1 MDMHPRFFE
10 KTIYDMGL
18 GRDGL
23 EFLLR
28 VRDEA
33 YGDNILPHEEE
44 WVKPYIDA
52 RILERHAPAMDPPDF
67 MEPLSHYVVR
77 LTPFGGEF
85 LKFIEKYHR
94 DYF

>member
-1 MDMHPRFFE
+1 MDTKFFE
-10 KTIYDMGL
+10 KTIQDLGL
-18 GRDGL
+18 GKGGL

-33 YGDNILPHEEE
+33 YGDNILPHEEV
-44 WVKPYIDA
+44 WVRPYINA
-52 RILERHAPAMDPPDF
+52 RILERHASFLDLPDF

-85 LKFIEKYHR
+85 LKFIEKYHEQ
-94 DYF
+94 YV